1 MFLSQNVNILRCAE
15 KCKKKKPPVR
25 QPFLCTHRRTA
36 ERFLQFASVL
46 AAVVVLVLILVL
58 ILTVVLVFVLILVIL
73 ILVLVLIVLILV
85 LVLVIH
91 DNIPFRFFD
100 IVLRVRYQYGSAAA
114 GLFIPKAVFLRKA
127 ASVRSVPGSECCP
140 G

>member
-1 MFLSQNVNILRCAE
+1 MCGTI
-15 KCKKKKPPVR
+15 KKKKPPVR
-25 QPFLCTHRRTA
+25 QLFLCTHRRTA

-46 AAVVVLVLILVL
+46 AAVVVLVLILILVL

-73 ILVLVLIVLILV
+73 ILVLVLILIVLILV

-100 IVLRVRYQYGSAAA
+100 IVLRVRYQYGFAAA